1 MREYNTT
8 GVCIP
13 SKHYMVDISDKVA
26 EIRKMIDSGYYFTIN
41 RGRQYGKTTT
51 LFELYDALM
60 TQYVVISMSF
70 ERISESGFKD
80 EHSFVEEFCRL
91 LRREFR
97 REPRIPNNIREE
109 IDTLFKQSDGK
120 ASLGDLFDV
129 ILEWCN
135 ETEAPVVLIIDE
147 IDYAT
152 NFQVFLDFLAQL
164 RAGYI
169 SRNIEG
175 IPTFQSVIF
184 AGVTDVSLLGRIH
197 GEDQCWTY
205 IPWNIATDFDIDM
218 SLSEA
223 GIKGMLDEYE
233 ADHQTGMDTGS
244 IARMIREYTNGYP
257 YLVSRICQLIDEMLV
272 PNIFPTLSKAWTA
285 AGVEKVVNLIVR
297 ESSCLLYSLMDDI
310 KYYDEFR
317 EQLKYML
324 LGGKSIPYRPYDT
337 VQERL
342 KMYGFIVTDGQ
353 EVQIA
358 NRIFEMR
365 ILRYL
370 IGESAYS
377 SEMSSE
383 AEDHK
388 SEFIKGGQLDVPL
401 IMAKFIDSQQIIR
414 HFQDEGREKFLAYI
428 SSIINGVGTCNIEG
442 QNINGDRMD
451 VVIHYN
457 GRRYVIELKIW
468 HDERYSE
475 DGERQ
480 IIDYLDR
487 FDLHEGYM
495 LSFIFDENKKPGV
508 NQAHIGNKLLYEG
521 IVYAQRH
528 N

>member
-233 ADHQTGMDTGS
+233 ADYQTGMDTGS
-244 IARMIREYTNGYP
+244 IAKLIREYTNGYP
-257 YLVSRICQLIDEMLV
+257 FLVSRICQLIDKQV
-272 PNIFPTLSKAWTA
+272 VKNTGVAVAWTH
-285 AGVEKVVNLIVR
+285 AGLYEAIKLLLFDDNTLFYLLMSNLKNYPDLKDAIRSILMEGKWLAYNEYQDGVALMQMYGLIV
-297 ESSCLLYSLMDDI
+297 DDHGMV
-310 KYYDEFR
+310 R
-317 EQLKYML
+317 
-324 LGGKSIPYRPYDT
+324 
-337 VQERL
+337 V
-342 KMYGFIVTDGQ
+342 
-353 EVQIA
+353 A
-358 NRIFEMR
+358 NRVFEMR
-365 ILRYL
+365 LYNLFLSDEELKGNVFCREGDLARNAFVQDGRLDMRLVLEGFTDTYEKVFKPL
-370 IGESAYS
+370 
-377 SEMSSE
+377 
-383 AEDHK
+383 EDRFK
-388 SEFIKGGQLDVPL
+388 EKD
-401 IMAKFIDSQQIIR
+401 
-414 HFQDEGREKFLAYI
+414 GRELFLLYLRPIIIEMGNYYI
-428 SSIINGVGTCNIEG
+428 ESQTRDQTC
-442 QNINGDRMD
+442 MD
-451 VVIHYN
+451 VIIDYLGQQYIV
-457 GRRYVIELKIW
+457 ELKIW
-468 HDERYSE
+468 HGSGYNAE
-475 DGERQ
+475 GEKQ
-480 IIDYLDR
+480 ISDYLDY
-487 FDLHEGYM
+487 FGLTTGYM
-495 LSFIFDENKKPGV
+495 LSFNFNKEKKKGLQQV
-508 NQAHIGNKLLYEG
+508 YIGDKLLYEF
-521 IVYAQRH
+521 IL
-528 N
+528 